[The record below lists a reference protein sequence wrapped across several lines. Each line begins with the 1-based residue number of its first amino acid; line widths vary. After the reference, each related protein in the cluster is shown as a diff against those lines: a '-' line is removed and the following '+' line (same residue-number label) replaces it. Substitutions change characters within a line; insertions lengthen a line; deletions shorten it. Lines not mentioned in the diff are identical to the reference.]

1 MMNLQSLALEIYLRN
16 PSEYMITDERA
27 ELIPIVALPNG
38 KRFLVHP
45 MMIEFRVIEHTT
57 AKVVSETVTEECTRY
72 ECIDTRG
79 YRVSR
84 LYKNGD
90 GVTVARHGEY
100 YDLDAVARV
109 LAQEAKPLPVR
120 RGRTFG
126 KLRRT

>member
-1 MMNLQSLALEIYLRN
+1 MMNLQSLMLEIYLRN
-16 PSEYMITDERA
+16 PSEYLITEDRG

-45 MMIEFRVIEHTT
+45 LMINFDAIEHTSRQQISES
-57 AKVVSETVTEECTRY
+57 VSVEHCLLEFQE
-72 ECIDTRG
+72 TRG

-90 GVTVARHGEY
+90 SVSIAQHGEY

-126 KLRRT
+126 RLRRI